1 MKQKLYLIIAILC
14 ALAGTAHATEKTVT
28 YAFTAENTSSSRWTL
43 TFTPNNSGFGYSTGA
58 KTATIPDVASTPITY
73 TLRLHHNDGTDAYT
87 DMAMTYDQAQNIQS
101 ISRTG
106 YTFDGWSTAPDG
118 DVVYTDGEE
127 VSNLTA
133 TNGATVDLYAQWTDV
148 WGVTQGKDG
157 SSAEK
162 AYTITTTAGLDLLA
176 HA

>member
-58 KTATIPDVASTPITY
+58 KTATIPGVASTPITY

-87 DMAMTYDQAQNIQS
+87 DMAMTYDQAQNM
-101 ISRTG
+101 R
-106 YTFDGWSTAPDG
+106 
-118 DVVYTDGEE
+118 
-127 VSNLTA
+127 
-133 TNGATVDLYAQWTDV
+133 
-148 WGVTQGKDG
+148 
-157 SSAEK
+157 
-162 AYTITTTAGLDLLA
+162 
-176 HA
+176 